1 MSPHRAA
8 GTMAHPLRPTLARI
22 FHDIVALPTG
32 RTCAITAGPG
42 YDTHLLSQALRR
54 REDVPTLWIRPT
66 ADADLDISF
75 RNGSHETLTRDAA
88 LSLLQRAASTPIPG
102 LTVLFEEGQ
111 GQRFDEEAAAY
122 IAALAPAVATVVGIG
137 DSSRVHAGWPGRYS
151 FELRVG
157 QAELAITEED
167 LGDPRYAAW
176 SDVARATV
184 LDHAMGWPMALQIV
198 AGLVESGAPL
208 DDGAL
213 MRAGVSQM
221 CAPTVR
227 ADFAD
232 GSPDRALLLQLL
244 ADSGPVSVA
253 DLIWLDQP
261 RLVSGLRDLSDHSA
275 VMTAQDPA
283 WRVSPLARDVLTAAP
298 LVDAPSR
305 AALAVALAES
315 EARRGDP
322 VKGLQRLAR
331 ARDDESESAYIAQ
344 WAVRAAQRGDP
355 EVSRILLHHL
365 PQDRVLGR
373 PDLVF
378 AHAVTDMI
386 LVELANLRH
395 WLEVLELHADPSQQG
410 WDPRNPRVPTCLA
423 QIAELEPP
431 GAEVRAA
438 LSGPNLWAGYAHLVI
453 GIHAHAAGD
462 IDRAGAA
469 LDSLGRLR
477 DDSVVVRGWRQA
489 LLMDVYLATGREEEA
504 VAIYRRIAPQLE
516 VSKYADMRLTFF
528 LDAALGRSAVYAGDR
543 TDAVRL
549 ARRSL
554 AKTAGIRVGV
564 PTTRLGALV
573 LDAQTFA
580 ACGELADLATAIDVA
595 RPLVAAL
602 PEATAF
608 ADEITALTARLTARS
623 AAASV
628 PGRGERAGGIP
639 GPDRG
644 APGRLTPHGEIP
656 LTATQYAVL
665 GHLASP
671 YPVLRIAQL
680 MAVSPTTVRTHI
692 RAIYRALEVTSRA
705 EAVDRARE
713 IGLLA
718 GPGGLA

>member
-1 MSPHRAA
+1 
-8 GTMAHPLRPTLARI
+8 MA
-22 FHDIVALPTG
+22 
-32 RTCAITAGPG
+32 
-42 YDTHLLSQALRR
+42 RR
-54 REDVPTLWIRPT
+54 
-66 ADADLDISF
+66 
-75 RNGSHETLTRDAA
+75 
-88 LSLLQRAASTPIPG
+88 
-102 LTVLFEEGQ
+102 
-111 GQRFDEEAAAY
+111 
-122 IAALAPAVATVVGIG
+122 
-137 DSSRVHAGWPGRYS
+137 SS
-151 FELRVG
+151 
-157 QAELAITEED
+157 
-167 LGDPRYAAW
+167 
-176 SDVARATV
+176 
-184 LDHAMGWPMALQIV
+184 
-198 AGLVESGAPL
+198 
-208 DDGAL
+208 
-213 MRAGVSQM
+213 
-221 CAPTVR
+221 
-227 ADFAD
+227 DFAD
-232 GSPDRALLLQLL
+232 GSPDRAVLLQLL

-253 DLIWLDQP
+253 DLIWLNQP

-275 VMTAQDPA
+275 VMTSQDPA
-283 WRVSPLARDVLTAAP
+283 WHVSSLARDVLTAAP
-298 LVDAPSR
+298 LVDDPSR
-305 AALAVALAES
+305 AALTVALADS

-322 VKGLQRLAR
+322 VKGLERLAR

-355 EVSRILLHHL
+355 EVSRILLGRL
-365 PQDRVLGR
+365 SQDRILGR

-395 WLEVLELHADPSQQG
+395 WLEVLELHADASQQG

-489 LLMDVYLATGREEEA
+489 LLMDVHLATGREEEA
-504 VAIYRRIAPQLE
+504 VAIYRRIAPRLE

-580 ACGELADLATAIDVA
+580 EQ
-595 RPLVAAL
+595 
-602 PEATAF
+602 
-608 ADEITALTARLTARS
+608 ITALTARLTARS
-623 AAASV
+623 GAASA
-628 PGRGERAGGIP
+628 PERDDHAGGIP
-639 GPDRG
+639 GPDVG
-644 APGRLTPHGEIP
+644 APGRLALHGEIP

-665 GHLASP
+665 GHLVSP
-671 YPVLRIAQL
+671 YPVPRIAQL

-705 EAVDRARE
+705 EAVDKAQE